1 MPADNEDRPRTP
13 EKSVPPAEHQRGT
26 KETPAKPRSIH
37 SSSYREGT
45 LDERR
50 FTVLEELSF
59 AIPEVP
65 LILFLESLLPPLN
78 NGFDIDAILESL
90 KDQVI
95 IAANGRW
102 AAFPQDP
109 RSLKGENTIFSPLE
123 DIFSKVVETAIQ
135 QASALNPT
143 FVLRLLPNA
152 VPESERG
159 STTRPDGFAV
169 VKEAEDR
176 NQEGNA
182 VVYRWYDIALTCE
195 FKLLD
200 TDAKRDDNVTK
211 IVYSMQHTMTLDL
224 CKRFTFGITI
234 EDTNMRLWFS
244 SRAVMAVSEP
254 FNFITQPELLI
265 HVFLSLAFA
274 SKTELGWDPTIR
286 VVDPDASKR
295 VYQIEVDGTWYEV
308 LEVLSDFGA
317 DAVISRAT
325 RVYKVKSL
333 DTGKT
338 YVLKDVWV
346 EDDRDLEHE
355 IYNKILAAVE
365 KTCGKEIRKL
375 VASHLLTPFAY
386 WVVPIDGQKDHTKD
400 VMMRGSDL
408 SFEKSFKLSVSKSAD
423 REISKSIA
431 PMQSTDREVYD
442 EQNAHLGTRAP
453 PEEPRSEL
461 RHRIHYRIVFEETAT
476 PVWAVTRLSDA
487 FIVLR
492 DCVTALKYIHKSGY
506 VHRDIS
512 AGNVFYYEG
521 RGLIGDLEYAK
532 EMATDGTHQ
541 MRTGTPDFMAIEVMR
556 QEYLYQPQ
564 QDSSQIRKGN
574 TDERFRDER
583 LQEYLKAM
591 RNVPKLPFVQNE
603 GHDVE
608 SSWWIAIYILFF
620 NADETLSKEEIKNC
634 RHSRQVWTQ
643 RIFPGALN
651 IAARE
656 HFFRL
661 KAHAVDGVAWL
672 PSSYELAVASLL
684 ILRDVLNACY
694 VAFEKDFPNLNIE
707 AFSELHDE
715 AISGFNAC
723 VKHTSGIKIASYKVL
738 GRRHQQKL
746 SQPVFTPPPSDTA
759 EPAPNVPGQTSP
771 TQQRTLKDVPENPQ

>member
-1 MPADNEDRPRTP
+1 MGRGNVRVNLWDCRSPALQTP
-13 EKSVPPAEHQRGT
+13 EKSVPPTCHQRGT

-37 SSSYREGT
+37 SSSYWEGT

-50 FTVLEELSF
+50 LTVLEELSF
-59 AIPEVP
+59 TIPEVP

-78 NGFDIDAILESL
+78 NGIDIDAILESL
-90 KDQVI
+90 KDQEI

-123 DIFSKVVETAIQ
+123 DIFSKAVETAIQ
-135 QASALNPT
+135 QASALNPM

-169 VKEAEDR
+169 VKETEDR

-254 FNFITQPELLI
+254 SNFITQPELLI

-274 SKTELGWDPTIR
+274 SKVELG
-286 VVDPDASKR
+286 
-295 VYQIEVDGTWYEV
+295 
-308 LEVLSDFGA
+308 
-317 DAVISRAT
+317 
-325 RVYKVKSL
+325 
-333 DTGKT
+333 
-338 YVLKDVWV
+338 
-346 EDDRDLEHE
+346 
-355 IYNKILAAVE
+355 
-365 KTCGKEIRKL
+365 
-375 VASHLLTPFAY
+375 
-386 WVVPIDGQKDHTKD
+386 
-400 VMMRGSDL
+400 
-408 SFEKSFKLSVSKSAD
+408 
-423 REISKSIA
+423 
-431 PMQSTDREVYD
+431 
-442 EQNAHLGTRAP
+442 
-453 PEEPRSEL
+453 
-461 RHRIHYRIVFEETAT
+461 IVFEETAT
-476 PVWAVTRLSDA
+476 PVWAVTSLSDA

-532 EMATDGTHQ
+532 EVATDGTHQ
-541 MRTGTPDFMAIEVMR
+541 MRTGTPDFKAVEVMR
-556 QEYLYQPQ
+556 QEFLYRPQ
-564 QDSSQIRKGN
+564 QGSSQIIEEDI
-574 TDERFRDER
+574 DEWLRGER
-583 LQEYLKAM
+583 LQEHLKAV
-591 RNVPKLPFVQNE
+591 RNALRLPFVQNE
-603 GHDVE
+603 GHDIE

-634 RHSRQVWTQ
+634 QHSRQVWT
-643 RIFPGALN
+643 
-651 IAARE
+651 
-656 HFFRL
+656 
-661 KAHAVDGVAWL
+661 
-672 PSSYELAVASLL
+672 
-684 ILRDVLNACY
+684 
-694 VAFEKDFPNLNIE
+694 
-707 AFSELHDE
+707 
-715 AISGFNAC
+715 
-723 VKHTSGIKIASYKVL
+723 
-738 GRRHQQKL
+738 
-746 SQPVFTPPPSDTA
+746 
-759 EPAPNVPGQTSP
+759 
-771 TQQRTLKDVPENPQ
+771 